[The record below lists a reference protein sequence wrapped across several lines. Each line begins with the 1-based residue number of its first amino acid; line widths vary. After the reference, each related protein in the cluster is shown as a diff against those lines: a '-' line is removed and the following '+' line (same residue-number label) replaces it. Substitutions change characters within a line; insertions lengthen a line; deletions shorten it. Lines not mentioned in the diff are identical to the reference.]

1 MLYTAALAFAPFGLS
16 LNNQFLLLC
25 AIEHN
30 WKNRLFANTVK
41 GAETSA
47 SIYTILETAKLN
59 NLKPYEY
66 FEYLLTT
73 VIEINLEEK
82 EIEKIMPWL
91 EMLLKKCTSQKFVEI
106 RSFCS

>member
-1 MLYTAALAFAPFGLS
+1 MLYTAALAFAPLGLS

-30 WKNRLFANTVK
+30 WQNRLVANTVQ